1 MEDSMRQNISAETMR
16 LILKYQKAEITDCL
30 VYKNL
35 AKRTKDKK
43 ESDII
48 MRLSREE
55 QGHYNVLKKYTKQD
69 IGPNRWILF
78 WYSLLSI
85 LLGYTFIIKIQERK
99 EDKIGQS
106 IIVLADQV
114 PEAAK
119 IVEEEQVHE
128 DLLIEMLN
136 EERLQYI
143 GSMVLGLNDALVELT
158 GAMAGLTIATRNTKL
173 VAVSGI
179 ITGISATLSMAASNY
194 LATRAEGGDDAVKSS
209 IYTGAAYLVAVII
222 MVLPYL
228 LVPTQMY
235 ITAFVIMILSVIL
248 IILFFNY
255 FVSVV
260 KSVPFGSR
268 FLEMLFITLGVA
280 LISFV
285 IGILA
290 NSFLGIDA

>member
-1 MEDSMRQNISAETMR
+1 
-16 LILKYQKAEITDCL
+16 
-30 VYKNL
+30 
-35 AKRTKDKK
+35 
-43 ESDII
+43 
-48 MRLSREE
+48 
-55 QGHYNVLKKYTKQD
+55 
-69 IGPNRWILF
+69 
-78 WYSLLSI
+78 
-85 LLGYTFIIKIQERK
+85 
-99 EDKIGQS
+99 
-106 IIVLADQV
+106 
-114 PEAAK
+114 
-119 IVEEEQVHE
+119 
-128 DLLIEMLN
+128 
-136 EERLQYI
+136 
-143 GSMVLGLNDALVELT
+143 
-158 GAMAGLTIATRNTKL
+158 
-173 VAVSGI
+173 
-179 ITGISATLSMAASNY
+179 
-194 LATRAEGGDDAVKSS
+194 
-209 IYTGAAYLVAVII
+209 

>member
-1 MEDSMRQNISAETMR
+1 MRQNISAETMR